1 MYPNLAYQP
10 NAVPFRKQQLSST
23 VGGKEGVGYMYGAG
37 VWVGRENDNG
47 SQAPTCLHWL
57 SPCPNPGQW
66 TFRHHS
72 RFAGR
77 TLRVRLACE
86 RERARAGTR
95 PSVPSDQPP
104 PSLVARE
111 RARAGTRPSEQPS
124 DQPPLPCRTVPSKT
138 ARLNKREN
146 VGGRETTPIE
156 RQNETAWF

>member
-66 TFRHHS
+66 TFRHNS
-72 RFAGR
+72 RIVGR

-86 RERARAGTR
+86 RERTCSCRHPPVGATVR
-95 PSVPSDQPP
+95 PTAPLPVC
-104 PSLVARE
+104 E
-111 RARAGTRPSEQPS
+111 RTCSCRHLPVGATVRPTA
-124 DQPPLPCRTVPSKT
+124 PPLPHRPIEISPSKQT
-138 ARLNKREN
+138 
-146 VGGRETTPIE
+146 GE
-156 RQNETAWF
+156 RGWQGDNAY